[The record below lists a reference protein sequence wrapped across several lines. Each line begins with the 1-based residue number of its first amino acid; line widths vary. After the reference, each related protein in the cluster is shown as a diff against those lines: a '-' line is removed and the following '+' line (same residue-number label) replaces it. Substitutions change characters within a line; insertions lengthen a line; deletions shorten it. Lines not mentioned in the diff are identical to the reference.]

1 MDTGKILISV
11 GLGLVVIGLIV
22 KYLPWLFSWFGKLP
36 GDIRYQ
42 SEHSFVFIPLSSM
55 LIISLALTLLI
66 NLLFRK

>member
-1 MDTGKILISV
+1 MDSGKILISV

-36 GDIRYQ
+36 GDIRYH

>member
-1 MDTGKILISV
+1 MDSGKILISV